1 MKQIRY
7 MVLDTETDLLVD
19 DCTSQDDAI
28 ERAGDLN
35 RSVATLEV
43 IEDGVYEYS
52 DLDPRYKPVKVIIK
66 ELE

>member
-35 RSVATLEV
+35 RSVAPLEV
-43 IEDGVYEYS
+43 IEDGA
-52 DLDPRYKPVKVIIK
+52 L
-66 ELE
+66 

>member
-28 ERAGDLN
+28 ERAGDHN
-35 RSVATLEV
+35 RTVALWWWLRMGCMNTPTQSHD
-43 IEDGVYEYS
+43 INQ
-52 DLDPRYKPVKVIIK
+52 
-66 ELE
+66 